1 MKTDLT
7 CTLRLCRL
15 LRKLP
20 TKDQHRCAA
29 GIPGPLLELRSG
41 SLPGTNSTRK
51 RSSGLRASCCPGDRP
66 RIHMAVM
73 EERRC
78 LFLSEM
84 VNSQSY
90 LKSFISTQGEGRDF
104 SSVRNLLGR
113 APFRVRGLLP
123 AALYFP
129 RSCSV
134 ECFTW
139 Q

>member
-1 MKTDLT
+1 
-7 CTLRLCRL
+7 
-15 LRKLP
+15 
-20 TKDQHRCAA
+20 
-29 GIPGPLLELRSG
+29 
-41 SLPGTNSTRK
+41 
-51 RSSGLRASCCPGDRP
+51 
-66 RIHMAVM
+66 MAVM

-123 AALYFP
+123 ESEHMRNKANTLSFD
-129 RSCSV
+129 
-134 ECFTW
+134 W
-139 Q
+139 K